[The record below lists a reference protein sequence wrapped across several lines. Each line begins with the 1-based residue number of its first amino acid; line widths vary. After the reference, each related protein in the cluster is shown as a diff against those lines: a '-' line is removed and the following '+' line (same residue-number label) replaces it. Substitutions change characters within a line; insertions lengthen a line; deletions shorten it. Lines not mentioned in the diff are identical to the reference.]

1 MARESRELT
10 RMKTNRRTFLK
21 TAAVLSAAPALA
33 ADTKPAPLVIVDT
46 HTHFYDP
53 ARPGGVPWPGKGD
66 ALLHRTTL
74 PADYRAQP
82 VPHPVTGTVVV
93 EASPLV
99 EDNQWILDLAAKDKF
114 IVGFV
119 GNLKPGEDAFAGHLK
134 RFAANPLYRGIRVN
148 EGALRTGLGNAAFL
162 VDIKRLAD
170 ADLELDVNGGPTLLP
185 EIARLAKELPGLRI
199 VINHLANTRIDGKNV
214 SPTWRADL
222 ETAAKFPKVFLK
234 VSALVEGT
242 GKSDG
247 SAPHD
252 VEFYRPWLDIAW
264 DAFGPDRL
272 IYGSNWPVSAR
283 FASLATVQGIVHD
296 YFSAKGLEAL
306 EKFFGRNALAAYHWV
321 KR

>member
-1 MARESRELT
+1 MSMT
-10 RMKTNRRTFLK
+10 RRQFL
-21 TAAVLSAAPALA
+21 AATALA
-33 ADTKPAPLVIVDT
+33 ASGAACSTTSAPAPLVIIDT

-74 PADYRAQP
+74 PTDYRAQP
-82 VPHPVTGTVVV
+82 VPQPVAGTVVV

-99 EDNQWILDLAAKDKF
+99 EDNQWILNLAAKDKF

-134 RFAANPLYRGIRVN
+134 RFAANPLYRGIRIS
-148 EGALRTGLGNAAFL
+148 EGALRPGLGNAAFL
-162 VDIKRLAD
+162 ADIKRLAD
-170 ADLELDVNGGPTLLP
+170 ADLELDVNGGPTMLP
-185 EIARLAKELPGLRI
+185 EVARLANKLPGLRLA
-199 VINHLANTRIDGKNV
+199 INHLANTRIDGKNV

-222 ETAAKFPKVFLK
+222 EAAAKFPKVFLK

-242 GKSDG
+242 GRTDG
-247 SAPHD
+247 SAPRD

-264 DAFGPDRL
+264 NAFGPDRL

-296 YFSAKGLEAL
+296 YFAARGRAAL
-306 EKFFGRNALAAYHWV
+306 EKFFARNAQAAYRWA

>member
-1 MARESRELT
+1 MSST
-10 RMKTNRRTFLK
+10 RRQFL
-21 TAAVLSAAPALA
+21 AATTLASAAACA
-33 ADTKPAPLVIVDT
+33 APRAAASLTIIDT

-53 ARPGGVPWPGKGD
+53 TRPGGVPWPGKGD

-82 VPHPVTGTVVV
+82 VSQPVTATVVV

-99 EDNQWILDLAAKDKF
+99 EDNQWILDLAAKEKF

-119 GNLKPGEDAFAGHLK
+119 GNLKPGENAFAAHLK

-148 EGALRTGLGNAAFL
+148 EGALRTGLGDAAFVADL
-162 VDIKRLAD
+162 KRLAD
-170 ADLELDVNGGPTLLP
+170 ANLELDVNGGPTLLP
-185 EIARLAKELPGLRI
+185 EVARLGRVLPALRV

-214 SPTWRADL
+214 SEPWRRDL
-222 ETAAKFPKVFLK
+222 EAAAKFPQVFLK

-242 GKSDG
+242 GKRDG
-247 SAPHD
+247 DAPRD

-264 DAFGPDRL
+264 NAFGSDRL

-283 FASLATVQGIVHD
+283 FAPLATVQGIAHD
-296 YFSAKGLEAL
+296 YFSAKGRSAL
-306 EKFFGRNALAAYHWV
+306 EKFFADNARMAYRWLN
-321 KR
+321 R

>member
-1 MARESRELT
+1 MSTT
-10 RMKTNRRTFLK
+10 RRQFLN
-21 TAAVLSAAPALA
+21 AAASLAVSPALVAAPKA
-33 ADTKPAPLVIVDT
+33 APLVIIDT

-53 ARPGGVPWPGKGD
+53 SRPSGVPWPGKGD
-66 ALLHRTTL
+66 AVLYRPTL
-74 PADYRAQP
+74 PPNYRAQD
-82 VPHPVTGTVVV
+82 VPQPVTGTVVV

-99 EDNQWILDLAAKDKF
+99 EDNQWILDLAAKDRF

-148 EGALRTGLGNAAFL
+148 EGALRTGLGNASFL
-162 VDIKRLAD
+162 ADLKRLAD

-185 EIARLAKELPGLRI
+185 EVARLAKELPTLRI

-222 ETAAKFPKVFLK
+222 EAAAKFSKVFLK

-247 SAPHD
+247 SAPRD
-252 VEFYRPWLDIAW
+252 LEFYRPWLDVAW
-264 DAFGPDRL
+264 NAFGPDRL
-272 IYGSNWPVSAR
+272 IYGSNWPVSER
-283 FASLATVQGIVHD
+283 FAKLATVQGIVHD
-296 YFSAKGLEAL
+296 YFSAKGSEAL
-306 EKFFGRNALAAYHWV
+306 AKFFGENALTAYRWV
-321 KR
+321 RR

>member
-1 MARESRELT
+1 MATTRRQFLT
-10 RMKTNRRTFLK
+10 TL
-21 TAAVLSAAPALA
+21 AAASAAGCATA
-33 ADTKPAPLVIVDT
+33 GRPAPLTIIDT

-82 VPHPVTGTVVV
+82 VAQPVTGTVVV
-93 EASPLV
+93 EASGLV

-119 GNLKPGEDAFAGHLK
+119 GNLKPGEDAFAGNLK
-134 RFAANPLYRGIRVN
+134 RFAANPTYRGIRVN
-148 EGALRTGLGNAAFL
+148 EGALRTGLANPSFL
-162 VDIKRLAD
+162 ADLKRLAD

-185 EIARLAKELPGLRI
+185 EVARLAKELPTLRI

-214 SPTWRADL
+214 SPTWRTDL
-222 ETAAKFPKVFLK
+222 GAAAHFPRVFLK

-247 SAPHD
+247 TAPRD
-252 VEFYRPWLDIAW
+252 VEYYRPWLDIAW
-264 DAFGPDRL
+264 NAFGPDRL

-283 FASLATVQGIVHD
+283 FAPLATVQGIVHD
-296 YFSAKGLEAL
+296 YFSAKGRPAL
-306 EKFFGRNALAAYHWV
+306 EKFFAQNAQAAYRW
-321 KR
+321 R

>member
-1 MARESRELT
+1 MSTTRRQFLT
-10 RMKTNRRTFLK
+10 AL
-21 TAAVLSAAPALA
+21 AAAPTLAVAAPA
-33 ADTKPAPLVIVDT
+33 APLVIIDT

-53 ARPGGVPWPGKGD
+53 TRPEGVPWPGKGD
-66 ALLHRTTL
+66 ALLHRPTL

-82 VPHPVTGTVVV
+82 VPQPVTGTVVV

-119 GNLKPGEDAFAGHLK
+119 GNLKLGEPAFAGHLK
-134 RFAANPLYRGIRVN
+134 RFAANPLYRGIRVS
-148 EGALRTGLGNAAFL
+148 EGALRTGLGNPAYIADL
-162 VDIKRLAD
+162 QRLAD
-170 ADLELDVNGGPTLLP
+170 ADLELDVNGGPTMLP
-185 EIARLAKELPGLRI
+185 EIARLAKAFPSLRI

-222 ETAAKFPKVFLK
+222 EAAAKFPRVFLK

-242 GKSDG
+242 GKNDG
-247 SAPHD
+247 SAPRD

-264 DAFGPDRL
+264 NAFGADRL

-283 FASLATVQGIVHD
+283 FAQLATVQGIVHD
-296 YFSAKGLEAL
+296 YFSAKGRDAL
-306 EKFFGRNALAAYHWV
+306 EKFFARNAQTAYRWV

>member
-1 MARESRELT
+1 MNVFPMSMT
-10 RMKTNRRTFLK
+10 RRQFVASAALASAAACSTPR
-21 TAAVLSAAPALA
+21 TAA
-33 ADTKPAPLVIVDT
+33 PLTIIDT

-53 ARPGGVPWPGKGD
+53 TRAGGVPWPGKGD
-66 ALLHRTTL
+66 PLLFRPTL

-82 VPHPVTGTVVV
+82 VPQPVTATVVV
-93 EASPLV
+93 EVSPLV
-99 EDNQWILDLAAKDKF
+99 EDNQWILDLAAKDNF
-114 IVGFV
+114 IFGFV
-119 GNLKPGEDAFAGHLK
+119 GNLKPGEDAFTGHLK

-162 VDIKRLAD
+162 ADIKRLAD

-185 EIARLAKELPGLRI
+185 EVARLAKALPSLRI
-199 VINHLANTRIDGKNV
+199 VINHLANTRIDGRNV
-214 SPTWRADL
+214 SETWRRDL
-222 ETAAKFPKVFLK
+222 EAAAKSPQVFLK

-242 GKSDG
+242 GKQDG
-247 SAPHD
+247 TAPRD

-264 DAFGPDRL
+264 RAFGPDRL

-296 YFSAKGLEAL
+296 YFSAKGRSAL
-306 EKFFGRNALAAYHWV
+306 EKFFAGNAQAAYRWM

>member
-1 MARESRELT
+1 MATTRRQFLT
-10 RMKTNRRTFLK
+10 TL
-21 TAAVLSAAPALA
+21 AAASAAGCATA
-33 ADTKPAPLVIVDT
+33 GRPAPLTIIDT

-82 VPHPVTGTVVV
+82 VAQPVTGTVVV
-93 EASPLV
+93 EASGLV

-119 GNLKPGEDAFAGHLK
+119 GNLKPGEDAFAGNLK
-134 RFAANPLYRGIRVN
+134 RFAANPTYRGIRVN

-162 VDIKRLAD
+162 ADLKRLAD

-185 EIARLAKELPGLRI
+185 EVLRLAKELPTLRI

-214 SPTWRADL
+214 SPTWRTDL
-222 ETAAKFPKVFLK
+222 EAAAQFPRVFLK

-247 SAPHD
+247 TAPRD
-252 VEFYRPWLDIAW
+252 VEYYRPWLDIAW
-264 DAFGPDRL
+264 NAFGPDRL

-283 FASLATVQGIVHD
+283 FAPLATVQGIVHD
-296 YFSAKGLEAL
+296 YFSAKGRPAL
-306 EKFFGRNALAAYHWV
+306 EKFFAQNAQAAYRW
-321 KR
+321 R

>member
-1 MARESRELT
+1 MATTRRQFLT
-10 RMKTNRRTFLK
+10 T
-21 TAAVLSAAPALA
+21 LA
-33 ADTKPAPLVIVDT
+33 AASCGMRHCGPAGPLTIIDT

-82 VPHPVTGTVVV
+82 VAQPVTGTVVV
-93 EASPLV
+93 EASGLV

-119 GNLKPGEDAFAGHLK
+119 GNLKPGEDAFAGNLK
-134 RFAANPLYRGIRVN
+134 RFAANPTYRGIRVN

-162 VDIKRLAD
+162 ADLKRLAD
-170 ADLELDVNGGPTLLP
+170 ADLELDVNGGPTLLH
-185 EIARLAKELPGLRI
+185 EVVRLAKELPTLRI

-214 SPTWRADL
+214 SPTWRTDL
-222 ETAAKFPKVFLK
+222 GAAAHFPRVFLK

-247 SAPHD
+247 TAPRD
-252 VEFYRPWLDIAW
+252 VEYYRPWLDIAW
-264 DAFGPDRL
+264 NAFGPDRL

-283 FASLATVQGIVHD
+283 FAPLATVQGIVHD
-296 YFSAKGLEAL
+296 YFSAKGRPAL
-306 EKFFGRNALAAYHWV
+306 EKFFAQNAQAAYRW
-321 KR
+321 R

>member
-1 MARESRELT
+1 MATTRRQFLT
-10 RMKTNRRTFLK
+10 TL
-21 TAAVLSAAPALA
+21 AAASAAGCATA
-33 ADTKPAPLVIVDT
+33 GRPAPLTIIDT

-82 VPHPVTGTVVV
+82 VAQPVTGTVVV
-93 EASPLV
+93 EASGLV

-119 GNLKPGEDAFAGHLK
+119 GNLKPGEDAFAGNLK
-134 RFAANPLYRGIRVN
+134 RFAAHPTYRGIRVN

-162 VDIKRLAD
+162 ADLKRLAD

-185 EIARLAKELPGLRI
+185 EVVRLAKELPTLRI

-214 SPTWRADL
+214 SPTWRTDL
-222 ETAAKFPKVFLK
+222 GAAAHFPRVFLK

-247 SAPHD
+247 SAPRD
-252 VEFYRPWLDIAW
+252 VEYYRPWLDIAW
-264 DAFGPDRL
+264 NAFGPDRL

-283 FASLATVQGIVHD
+283 FAPLATVQGIVHD
-296 YFSAKGLEAL
+296 YFSAKGRPAL
-306 EKFFGRNALAAYHWV
+306 EKFFAQNAQAAYRW
-321 KR
+321 R

>member
-1 MARESRELT
+1 MSTTRRQFLT
-10 RMKTNRRTFLK
+10 A
-21 TAAVLSAAPALA
+21 TAALTATPAFAAAAPA
-33 ADTKPAPLVIVDT
+33 PPLVIIDT

-53 ARPGGVPWPGKGD
+53 TRAEGVPWPGKGD
-66 ALLHRTTL
+66 KTLYRPTL

-82 VPHPVTGTVVV
+82 VPQLVTGTVVV

-114 IVGFV
+114 IVGFA
-119 GNLKPGEDAFAGHLK
+119 GNLKPGEPAFAGHLK

-148 EGALRTGLGNAAFL
+148 EGALRTGLGDAAFVADL
-162 VDIKRLAD
+162 QRLAD

-185 EIARLAKELPGLRI
+185 EVARLAKALPSLRV
-199 VINHLANTRIDGKNV
+199 VINHLANTRIDGKTV
-214 SPTWRADL
+214 APSWRADL
-222 ETAAKFPKVFLK
+222 EAAAKFPRVFLK

-242 GKSDG
+242 GKNDG
-247 SAPHD
+247 SAPRD
-252 VEFYRPWLDIAW
+252 VEFYRPWLDSAW
-264 DAFGPDRL
+264 NAFGPDRL

-296 YFSAKGLEAL
+296 YFSAKGREAL
-306 EKFFGRNALAAYHWV
+306 EKFFARNAQAAYRWV

>member
-1 MARESRELT
+1 MATTRRQFLT
-10 RMKTNRRTFLK
+10 TL
-21 TAAVLSAAPALA
+21 AAASAAGCATA
-33 ADTKPAPLVIVDT
+33 GRPAPLTIIDT

-82 VPHPVTGTVVV
+82 VAQPVTGTVVV
-93 EASPLV
+93 EASGLV

-119 GNLKPGEDAFAGHLK
+119 GNLKPGEDAFAGNLK
-134 RFAANPLYRGIRVN
+134 RFAAKPTYRGIRVN
-148 EGALRTGLGNAAFL
+148 EGALRTGLANPSFL
-162 VDIKRLAD
+162 ADLKRLAD

-185 EIARLAKELPGLRI
+185 EVARLAKELPTLRI

-214 SPTWRADL
+214 SPTWRTDL
-222 ETAAKFPKVFLK
+222 GAAAHFPRVFLK

-247 SAPHD
+247 SAPRD
-252 VEFYRPWLDIAW
+252 VEYYRPWLDIAW
-264 DAFGPDRL
+264 NAFGPDRL

-283 FASLATVQGIVHD
+283 FAPLATVQGIVHD
-296 YFSAKGLEAL
+296 YFSAKGRPAL
-306 EKFFGRNALAAYHWV
+306 EKFFAQNAQAAYRW
-321 KR
+321 R

>member
-1 MARESRELT
+1 MSTT
-10 RMKTNRRTFLK
+10 RRQFLAS
-21 TAAVLSAAPALA
+21 TALA
-33 ADTKPAPLVIVDT
+33 AGASACTTPPTAAPLVIIDT

-82 VPHPVTGTVVV
+82 VPQPVTGTVVV

-134 RFAANPLYRGIRVN
+134 RFAANPTYRGIRVN
-148 EGALRTGLGNAAFL
+148 EGALRTGLTSPAFVRDL
-162 VDIKRLAD
+162 KRLAD
-170 ADLELDVNGGPTLLP
+170 AELELDVNGGPTLLP
-185 EIARLAKELPGLRI
+185 EVARLAKELPTLRI

-214 SPTWRADL
+214 SPTWRTDL
-222 ETAAKFPKVFLK
+222 ETAAKSPRVFLK

-242 GKSDG
+242 GKRDG
-247 SAPHD
+247 DAPRD

-264 DAFGPDRL
+264 NAFGPDRL

-283 FASLATVQGIVHD
+283 FATLATVQGIVHD
-296 YFSAKGLEAL
+296 YFSAKGRPAL
-306 EKFFGRNALAAYHWV
+306 EKFFAKNAQAAYRW
-321 KR
+321 R

>member
-1 MARESRELT
+1 MNVFPMSMT
-10 RMKTNRRTFLK
+10 RRQFVASAALASAAACSTPR
-21 TAAVLSAAPALA
+21 TAA
-33 ADTKPAPLVIVDT
+33 PLTIIDT

-53 ARPGGVPWPGKGD
+53 TRAGGVPWPGKGD
-66 ALLHRTTL
+66 PLLFRPTL

-82 VPHPVTGTVVV
+82 VPQPVTATVVV

-99 EDNQWILDLAAKDKF
+99 EDNQWILDLAAKDNF

-119 GNLKPGEDAFAGHLK
+119 GNLKPGEDAFTGHLK

-162 VDIKRLAD
+162 ADIKRLAD
-170 ADLELDVNGGPTLLP
+170 AGLELDVNGGPTLLP
-185 EIARLAKELPGLRI
+185 EVARLAKALPSLRI
-199 VINHLANTRIDGKNV
+199 VINHLANTRIDGRNV
-214 SPTWRADL
+214 SETWRRDL
-222 ETAAKFPKVFLK
+222 EAAAKSPQVFLK

-242 GKSDG
+242 GKQDG
-247 SAPHD
+247 TAPRD

-264 DAFGPDRL
+264 RAFGPDRL

-296 YFSAKGLEAL
+296 YFSAKGRSAL
-306 EKFFGRNALAAYHWV
+306 EKFFAGNAQAAYRWM